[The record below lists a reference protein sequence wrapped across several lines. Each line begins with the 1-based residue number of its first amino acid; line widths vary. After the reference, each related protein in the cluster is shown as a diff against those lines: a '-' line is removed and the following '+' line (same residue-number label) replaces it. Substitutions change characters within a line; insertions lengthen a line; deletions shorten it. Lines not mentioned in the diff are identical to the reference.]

1 MPELID
7 HFESRLGRMIGAW
20 SPPAGAAEGAPQ
32 LACFR
37 EGLLPGAQAFATVGL
52 SRTPLWHPTSDR
64 HFHLEL
70 LACENASRTKG
81 YGYFPDILEYVA
93 GQLTASGEAILR
105 GDVVPLPAPLPG
117 GTMTSLY
124 AGLPVY
130 FDDDFFSVTIEN
142 GSDVAVVWLIPI
154 TAEETAF
161 IRDEG
166 WEAFEDALVRQDPDL
181 LDPDRPQLD
190 L

>member
-20 SPPAGAAEGAPQ
+20 SPPAGAAEGTPQ
-32 LACFR
+32 VACFR

>member
-1 MPELID
+1 
-7 HFESRLGRMIGAW
+7 
-20 SPPAGAAEGAPQ
+20 
-32 LACFR
+32 
-37 EGLLPGAQAFATVGL
+37 
-52 SRTPLWHPTSDR
+52 
-64 HFHLEL
+64 
-70 LACENASRTKG
+70 
-81 YGYFPDILEYVA
+81 
-93 GQLTASGEAILR
+93 
-105 GDVVPLPAPLPG
+105 
-117 GTMTSLY
+117 
-124 AGLPVY
+124 LPVY